1 MDSNQIEL
9 KSREI
14 LVLLQKHLM
23 RGTNMLI
30 AEKEGERGERGER
43 FLSIR
48 FGQDSWE
55 NVVSTDGVTLSTSM

>member
-30 AEKEGERGERGER
+30 AEKERERERER
-43 FLSIR
+43 EREERDFYLSGLVKIH
-48 FGQDSWE
+48 GKMSYQQT
-55 NVVSTDGVTLSTSM
+55 V

>member
-14 LVLLQKHLM
+14 LVFLQKHLM

-30 AEKEGERGERGER
+30 AERERER

-55 NVVSTDGVTLSTSM
+55 NVVSTDGITLSTSM

>member
-14 LVLLQKHLM
+14 PVLLQKHLM

-30 AEKEGERGERGER
+30 AEKERERGER

>member
-14 LVLLQKHLM
+14 PVLLQKHLM

-30 AEKEGERGERGER
+30 AEREREERD
-43 FLSIR
+43 FYLSGLVKIH
-48 FGQDSWE
+48 GKMSYQQT
-55 NVVSTDGVTLSTSM
+55 V